1 MLNLILHRLLYTQKI
16 LWLIFILSYSQLF
29 CQIPPPYYGSNIINS
44 FANYT
49 KNGDELGQIY
59 VTAYSVTYNHGNR
72 WVPPPFSYI
81 VNARPKYGSPDILL
95 VLLDDGTVIKLEAS
109 GYKETDIVGPN
120 ISGSSVVDFK
130 KIIGDALYTLTTSGV
145 YVSRDSGSTWQMDT
159 TGLGSVPP
167 WDIALDSA
175 QYVYAATDNGLYIQ
189 NPDSNSWRQINSS
202 SFNFVNN
209 FSKVYIDRKD
219 RIFLAVNGGGI
230 FMSSDHG
237 STWSVDTTGIGAGFQ
252 VINAFGDDAFGNVY
266 AATSSFSV
274 TPNAIFKSSGGT
286 SSWTRIDQ
294 GITAIT
300 VNQPAI
306 NSIGGDSTL
315 YAGTSFG
322 LYTSTDQG
330 ATWAE
335 SNTGIPAETFNG
347 FAKTP
352 NGRLIVSTALAI
364 YTKDVNDTS
373 WTKRFPVKGY
383 EANLPLYQDGVGN
396 LYTIE
401 PLKNSFGYIVKS
413 TDYGSSWIY
422 DTLGLSSLG
431 KPNLF
436 YVDEI
441 GTQYLT
447 GNLVNG
453 GIFQTAV
460 YQKKI
465 NGSWVTDTSA
475 ALKSIGFSNSMASDQ
490 HSYLYMSVYWNNT
503 ISGQTQGV
511 VRRPINGGAWTID
524 STGLPSGFT
533 FFYQMQADKN
543 GLMYGEDY
551 YYLLRRTNTGWV
563 SVPVPSQ
570 IPGTY
575 YTAFTFDSS
584 NALFAALEEYYYST
598 GRSLGRGVYFTTDQG
613 ASWTYAGLDSLAVKQ
628 LLSYGNITYAI
639 TDRGIYILTHS
650 GATAVKLQ
658 NQVPLQYEL
667 SQNYPNPFNPTTAIS
682 YQLSAF
688 SHVTL
693 KVYDVLGNEIKTLV
707 NEYKPAG
714 KYTVNFDGS
723 GLASGIYFYRIKA
736 GSFSDVKKLVLL
748 K

>member
-1 MLNLILHRLLYTQKI
+1 MLNIIFRNFFHLTKI
-16 LWLIFILSYSQLF
+16 LWLVLILSYSRLF
-29 CQIPPPYYGSNIINS
+29 CQIPPPPGQPLLENFYTEGFEDISVSRYSV
-44 FANYT
+44 NYT
-49 KNGDELGQIY
+49 P
-59 VTAYSVTYNHGNR
+59 GNT
-72 WVPPPFSYI
+72 WYPPLFSYI
-81 VNARPKYGSPDILL
+81 VDVSNKYGSQGILL
-95 VLLDDGTVIKLEAS
+95 ILLDDGTVIKLEQRV
-109 GYKETDIVGPN
+109 GYKETEIIGPN
-120 ISGSSVVDFK
+120 SSGSVDFK

-145 YVSRDSGSTWQMDT
+145 YVSRDSGSTWQLDT

-189 NPDSNSWRQINSS
+189 SPDSNSWRQINSS

-286 SSWTRIDQ
+286 SPWTRIDQ

-300 VNQPAI
+300 VIQPVI

-315 YAGTSFG
+315 YAATSFG

-330 ATWAE
+330 ATWIE
-335 SNTGIPAETFNG
+335 SNSGIPAETFNG
-347 FAKTP
+347 FAEAK
-352 NGRLIVSTALAI
+352 NGRFIVSTALAI
-364 YTKDVNDTS
+364 FTKDQNDTS

-383 EANLPLYQDGVGN
+383 EANLPIYQDGLGN
-396 LYTIE
+396 IYTIE
-401 PLKNSFGYIVKS
+401 QGKNSFGNIIKS
-413 TDYGSSWIY
+413 TDNGTTWTY
-422 DTLGLSSLG
+422 DTLDLSSIKG
-431 KPNLF
+431 GLF
-436 YVDEI
+436 YVDED
-441 GTQYLT
+441 GTQYIL
-447 GNLVNG
+447 GNVTNNG
-453 GIFQTAV
+453 IIRLAV

-465 NGSWVTDTSA
+465 GGNWTIDTSG
-475 ALKSIGFSNSMASDQ
+475 ALANVGFANSVASD
-490 HSYLYMSVYWNNT
+490 HHGWLYMSVYWNTT

-524 STGLPSGFT
+524 SAGLPSGFT
-533 FFYQMQADKN
+533 FFYQMEADKN

-551 YYLLRRTNTGWV
+551 YYLLRRTNNGWV

-584 NALFAALEEYYYST
+584 NTLFAALEEYSYST
-598 GRSLGRGVYFTTDQG
+598 GRSLGRGVYYTTDQG
-613 ASWTYAGLDSLAVKQ
+613 ANWTNAGLDSLAVSS
-628 LLSYGNITYAI
+628 LYSYGNATYAI
-639 TDRGIYILTHS
+639 TDRGIYIVNKN
-650 GATAVKLQ
+650 GATAVKVQ
-658 NQVPLQYEL
+658 NQIPLQYEL
-667 SQNYPNPFNPTTAIS
+667 FQNYPNPFNPTTAIS

-693 KVYDVLGNEIKTLV
+693 KVYDVLGREIETLV
-707 NEYKPAG
+707 DAYKPAG
-714 KYTVNFDGS
+714 KYSINFNAS
-723 GLASGIYFYRIKA
+723 KLASGVYFYRMSA
-736 GSFSDVKKLVLL
+736 YSSSGQASNFVGTKKLILL